1 MPRFAY
7 SALDASGR
15 EILGEVDAPD
25 AGWVSQQLAD
35 DELIPLEIAESV
47 ADEHWA
53 DVFRKHMPIGVDDL
67 SLFSSQFA
75 IMLDTGL
82 PIVAALEL
90 LAESSPKMK
99 MRQALTDAISM
110 VREGTPLNAALAK
123 VGPFPPIYIN
133 MVRAGETSGTLVEV
147 LQQLSSYLDR
157 DAELKGRLKGA
168 MAYPIFLVVLSL
180 AVVTFLMVAIIP
192 KFTEMLTKLGV
203 DLPLPTRALI
213 AMSSF
218 FVHQWVWL
226 VLGLGAVI
234 GTIFWLL
241 RDPALRLKLDAT
253 LLKLPLVGELISK
266 NSLARFCFVLGS
278 LLHGGIA
285 IVDALEISGRTA
297 GNRQVSAS
305 VADARK
311 QIIAGRGISD
321 ALSSAGTIPA
331 LVRQMVKI
339 GEATGNLDTVLL
351 RIAEI
356 YDQQVRR
363 STDIL
368 VRLIEPAMIVVL
380 GGVVGFIAVS
390 LVLPMV
396 KAVASFGG

>member
-7 SALDASGR
+7 SALDSTGK
-15 EILGEVDAPD
+15 EILGEVEAPD
-25 AGWVSQQLAD
+25 ADWVSQQLSD
-35 DELIPLEIAESV
+35 DQLIPLEIAESV
-47 ADEHWA
+47 ATEHWG
-53 DVFRKHMPIGVDDL
+53 DILRKHLPIGVDDL

-82 PIVAALEL
+82 PIVASLEL
-90 LAESSPKMK
+90 LAESSPKLK
-99 MRQALTDAISM
+99 MRTALAEAVAQ
-110 VREGTPLNAALAK
+110 VREGSPLHTALEK

-147 LQQLSSYLDR
+147 LQQLASYLDR
-157 DAELKGRLKGA
+157 NAELQGRLKGA
-168 MAYPIFLVVLSL
+168 IVYPIFLVVLSL

-192 KFTEMLTKLGV
+192 KFTAMLTKLGV
-203 DLPLPTRALI
+203 ELPLPTRALI
-213 AMSSF
+213 AMSNF
-218 FVHQWVWL
+218 FVGNWMWIL
-226 VLGLGAVI
+226 LGISAVA
-234 GTIFWLL
+234 GTIYWIL
-241 RDPALRLKLDAT
+241 RDPQMQRRLDAT
-253 LLKLPLVGELISK
+253 LLNLPLLGEVISK

-297 GNRQVSAS
+297 GNREVSATIS
-305 VADARK
+305 DARR

-331 LVRQMVKI
+331 LVRQMIKI

-363 STDIL
+363 TMDVL

-380 GGVVGFIAVS
+380 GGIVGFIAIS

-396 KAVASFGG
+396 KAVASYGG